1 MTEQGDPARI
11 MNSEWKFLLD
21 TVVRWLPYIAVLI
34 FVPIIFVIVRYF
46 LGGSCRNG
54 PIQKPDSI
62 QDEEFRAGT
71 KQTEWRDKH
80 KSLPNM
86 AASDEIFRTVNLSA
100 SPIKKDYRGICMICT
115 KTYHQDNV
123 ARSLPCEHHFH
134 HKCAEDW
141 FSRRGYCPQCIRP
154 SSASVIN

>member
-1 MTEQGDPARI
+1 MRKHTLFVN

-21 TVVRWLPYIAVLI
+21 TVVRWLPYIAVLV
-34 FVPIIFVIVRYF
+34 FVPLFFAVGRYF
-46 LGGSCRNG
+46 FKGMCRNG
-54 PIQKPDSI
+54 PIQRTESI

-71 KQTEWRDKH
+71 KQTDWLDKH

-86 AASDEIFRTVNLSA
+86 TESDEIFRTVNLSA
-100 SPIKKDYRGICMICT
+100 SPVKKGHRGVCMLCT
-115 KTYHQDNV
+115 RTYNQDNV
-123 ARSLPCEHHFH
+123 ATSLPCEHHFH

-154 SSASVIN
+154 SSASVLNN

>member
-1 MTEQGDPARI
+1 

-21 TVVRWLPYIAVLI
+21 TVVRWLPYVGVLI
-34 FVPIIFVIVRYF
+34 LVPVLFAICRYIFR
-46 LGGSCRNG
+46 GTCRNG
-54 PIQKPDSI
+54 PIEKPDPI
-62 QDEEFRAGT
+62 QDEEFRAGC
-71 KQTEWRDKH
+71 KQTQWLEKH

-86 AASDEIFRTVNLSA
+86 SEGDEIFKTVNLA
-100 SPIKKDYRGICMICT
+100 SSPVKKDFRGVCMLCS
-115 KTYHQDNV
+115 KTYNQDNV

-154 SSASVIN
+154 SSASVVN